1 MPWFKKNLR
10 QWLNRFSLR
19 ACFLTLFFS
28 GYSKK
33 APGTIGSLVALLLG
47 LPILIFSANTLF
59 LAAILIGLIAIAQID
74 KEEEE
79 SKIHDSSYIVID
91 ELVGMWLAMAI
102 SGLSLAGVIL
112 SFIFFRIY
120 DITKPSLIGKIDKEV
135 KGGLGVVA
143 DDALAG
149 VLAGLSV
156 LLAINILGF
165 FNIKL

>member
-1 MPWFKKNLR
+1 MDK
-10 QWLNRFSLR
+10 FSLR

-47 LPILIFSANTLF
+47 LPVLIFSANTLF
-59 LAAILIGLIAIAQID
+59 LGAIFIGLIAITQID

-91 ELVGMWLAMAI
+91 ELVGMWLAMAV

-120 DITKPSLIGKIDKEV
+120 DITKPSLIGRIDKEV

-149 VLAGLSV
+149 VLAGLSA
-156 LLAINILGF
+156 LLVIHILGF

>member
-1 MPWFKKNLR
+1 MDK
-10 QWLNRFSLR
+10 FSLR

-59 LAAILIGLIAIAQID
+59 LGAVFVGLIAITQID

-79 SKIHDSSYIVID
+79 TKIHDSSYIVID

-102 SGLSLAGVIL
+102 SGLSLAGVVL

-156 LLAINILGF
+156 LLVIHIILGF

>member
-1 MPWFKKNLR
+1 M
-10 QWLNRFSLR
+10 
-19 ACFLTLFFS
+19 
-28 GYSKK
+28 
-33 APGTIGSLVALLLG
+33 LLG

-59 LAAILIGLIAIAQID
+59 LGAVFVGLIAIAQID

-79 SKIHDSSYIVID
+79 TKRHDSSYIVID

-149 VLAGLSV
+149 VLAGLSA
-156 LLAINILGF
+156 LLVINVLGF

>member
-1 MPWFKKNLR
+1 MDK
-10 QWLNRFSLR
+10 FSLR

-47 LPILIFSANTLF
+47 LPVLIFSANTLF
-59 LAAILIGLIAIAQID
+59 LGAVFIGLIAIAQID

-79 SKIHDSSYIVID
+79 TKRHDSSHIVID

-149 VLAGLSV
+149 ILAGLSV
-156 LLAINILGF
+156 LLVIHILGF

>member
-1 MPWFKKNLR
+1 MDKL
-10 QWLNRFSLR
+10 SLR

-59 LAAILIGLIAIAQID
+59 LGAIFIGLIAITQID

-102 SGLSLAGVIL
+102 SGLSLVGVVL

-149 VLAGLSV
+149 ILAGLSV
-156 LLAINILGF
+156 LLVINVLGF
-165 FNIKL
+165 FNIKF

>member
-1 MPWFKKNLR
+1 MDK
-10 QWLNRFSLR
+10 FSFR

-47 LPILIFSANTLF
+47 LPVLIFSANTLF

-156 LLAINILGF
+156 LLVINILGF

>member
-1 MPWFKKNLR
+1 MNK
-10 QWLNRFSLR
+10 FSLR

-79 SKIHDSSYIVID
+79 SKIHDSSHIVID

-149 VLAGLSV
+149 VLAGLSA

>member
-1 MPWFKKNLR
+1 MDK
-10 QWLNRFSLR
+10 FSLR

-47 LPILIFSANTLF
+47 LPILIFSTNTLF
-59 LAAILIGLIAIAQID
+59 LGAIFVGLIAIAQID

-79 SKIHDSSYIVID
+79 TKRHDSSYIVID

-149 VLAGLSV
+149 VLAGLSA
-156 LLAINILGF
+156 LLVISILGF

>member
-1 MPWFKKNLR
+1 MDK
-10 QWLNRFSLR
+10 FSLR

-59 LAAILIGLIAIAQID
+59 LGAIFVGLIAIAQID

-79 SKIHDSSYIVID
+79 TKRHDSSYIVID

-102 SGLSLAGVIL
+102 SGLSLAGVVL

-120 DITKPSLIGKIDKEV
+120 DITKPSLIGRIDKEV

-149 VLAGLSV
+149 VLAGLSA
-156 LLAINILGF
+156 LLVINILGF

>member
-1 MPWFKKNLR
+1 MDK
-10 QWLNRFSLR
+10 FSLR

-59 LAAILIGLIAIAQID
+59 LGAVFVGLIAIAQID

-79 SKIHDSSYIVID
+79 TKRHDSSYIVID

-120 DITKPSLIGKIDKEV
+120 DITKPSLIGRIDKEV

-149 VLAGLSV
+149 VLAGLSA
-156 LLAINILGF
+156 LLVIHILGF

>member
-1 MPWFKKNLR
+1 M
-10 QWLNRFSLR
+10 
-19 ACFLTLFFS
+19 
-28 GYSKK
+28 
-33 APGTIGSLVALLLG
+33 LLG

-59 LAAILIGLIAIAQID
+59 LAAVLIGLIAIAQID

-149 VLAGLSV
+149 ILAGLSV
-156 LLAINILGF
+156 LLVINILGF

>member
-1 MPWFKKNLR
+1 MDK
-10 QWLNRFSLR
+10 FSLR

-47 LPILIFSANTLF
+47 LPVLIFSANTLF
-59 LAAILIGLIAIAQID
+59 LGAVFIGLIAITQID

-149 VLAGLSV
+149 VLAGLSA
-156 LLAINILGF
+156 LLVINVLGF

>member
-1 MPWFKKNLR
+1 MNK
-10 QWLNRFSLR
+10 FSLR

-47 LPILIFSANTLF
+47 LPVLIFSANTLF
-59 LAAILIGLIAIAQID
+59 LAAVLIGLIAIAQID

-120 DITKPSLIGKIDKEV
+120 DITKLSLIGKIDKEV

-149 VLAGLSV
+149 VLAGLSA
-156 LLAINILGF
+156 LLVINILGF

>member
-1 MPWFKKNLR
+1 MDKFNLR
-10 QWLNRFSLR
+10 M
-19 ACFLTLFFS
+19 CFLTLFFS

-47 LPILIFSANTLF
+47 LPVLIFSANTLF
-59 LAAILIGLIAIAQID
+59 LGAIFIGLIAITQID

-79 SKIHDSSYIVID
+79 TKRHDSSYIVID
-91 ELVGMWLAMAI
+91 ELVGMWLAMAV

-156 LLAINILGF
+156 LLVISILGF

>member
-1 MPWFKKNLR
+1 MDK
-10 QWLNRFSLR
+10 FSLR
-19 ACFLTLFFS
+19 MCFLTLFFS

-59 LAAILIGLIAIAQID
+59 LGAIFIGLIAIAQID

-102 SGLSLAGVIL
+102 SGLSLAGVVL
-112 SFIFFRIY
+112 SFIFFRVY

-149 VLAGLSV
+149 VLAGLSA
-156 LLAINILGF
+156 LLVIHILGF

>member
-1 MPWFKKNLR
+1 M
-10 QWLNRFSLR
+10 
-19 ACFLTLFFS
+19 
-28 GYSKK
+28 
-33 APGTIGSLVALLLG
+33 LLG

-59 LAAILIGLIAIAQID
+59 LGAVFVGLIAIAQID

-79 SKIHDSSYIVID
+79 TKRHDSSYIVID
-91 ELVGMWLAMAI
+91 ELVGMWLAMAV

-120 DITKPSLIGKIDKEV
+120 DITKPSLIGRIDKEV

-149 VLAGLSV
+149 VLAGLSA
-156 LLAINILGF
+156 LLVIHILGF

>member
-1 MPWFKKNLR
+1 MNK
-10 QWLNRFSLR
+10 FSLR

-28 GYSKK
+28 GYFKK

-47 LPILIFSANTLF
+47 LPVLIFSANTLF
-59 LAAILIGLIAIAQID
+59 LAAVLIGLIAIAQID

-102 SGLSLAGVIL
+102 SGLSLAGVVL

-156 LLAINILGF
+156 LLVINILGF

>member
-1 MPWFKKNLR
+1 MDK
-10 QWLNRFSLR
+10 FSLR

-59 LAAILIGLIAIAQID
+59 LGAIFVGLIAITQID

-79 SKIHDSSYIVID
+79 TKRHDSSYIVID

-102 SGLSLAGVIL
+102 SGLSLAGVVL

-149 VLAGLSV
+149 VLAGLSA
-156 LLAINILGF
+156 LLVINVLGF

>member
-1 MPWFKKNLR
+1 MNK
-10 QWLNRFSLR
+10 FSLR

-47 LPILIFSANTLF
+47 LPVLIFSANTLF
-59 LAAILIGLIAIAQID
+59 LGAVSIGLIAIAQID

-149 VLAGLSV
+149 VLAGLST
-156 LLAINILGF
+156 LLVINILGF

>member
-1 MPWFKKNLR
+1 MDK
-10 QWLNRFSLR
+10 FSLR

-28 GYSKK
+28 GYSKR

-47 LPILIFSANTLF
+47 LPVLIFSANTLF

-102 SGLSLAGVIL
+102 SGLSLAGVVL

-156 LLAINILGF
+156 LLVINILGF

>member
-1 MPWFKKNLR
+1 MNK
-10 QWLNRFSLR
+10 FSLR

-102 SGLSLAGVIL
+102 SGLSLADVVL

-149 VLAGLSV
+149 VLAGLST
-156 LLAINILGF
+156 LLVINILGF

>member
-1 MPWFKKNLR
+1 MDKFNLR
-10 QWLNRFSLR
+10 T
-19 ACFLTLFFS
+19 CFLTLFFS

-47 LPILIFSANTLF
+47 LPVLIFSANTLF
-59 LAAILIGLIAIAQID
+59 LGAIFVGLIAIAQID

>member
-1 MPWFKKNLR
+1 M
-10 QWLNRFSLR
+10 
-19 ACFLTLFFS
+19 
-28 GYSKK
+28 
-33 APGTIGSLVALLLG
+33 LLG

-59 LAAILIGLIAIAQID
+59 LAAVLIGLIAIAQID

-102 SGLSLAGVIL
+102 SGLSLAGVVL

-120 DITKPSLIGKIDKEV
+120 DITKPSLIGKIEKEV

>member
-1 MPWFKKNLR
+1 MNK
-10 QWLNRFSLR
+10 FSLR

-33 APGTIGSLVALLLG
+33 APGTIGSFVALLLG
-47 LPILIFSANTLF
+47 LPVLIFSANTLF
-59 LAAILIGLIAIAQID
+59 LAAVLIGLIAITQID

>member
-1 MPWFKKNLR
+1 MDK
-10 QWLNRFSLR
+10 FSLR

-47 LPILIFSANTLF
+47 LPVLIFSANTLF

-102 SGLSLAGVIL
+102 SGLSLAGVVL

-149 VLAGLSV
+149 VLAGLSA
-156 LLAINILGF
+156 LLIINILGF

>member
-1 MPWFKKNLR
+1 MDKFN
-10 QWLNRFSLR
+10 LR

-47 LPILIFSANTLF
+47 LPVLIFSANTLF
-59 LAAILIGLIAIAQID
+59 LGAVFVGLIAITQID

-79 SKIHDSSYIVID
+79 TKRHDSSYIVID

-102 SGLSLAGVIL
+102 SGLSLAGVVL

-149 VLAGLSV
+149 VLAGLSA
-156 LLAINILGF
+156 LLVIHILGF

>member
-1 MPWFKKNLR
+1 MDK
-10 QWLNRFSLR
+10 FSLR
-19 ACFLTLFFS
+19 MCFLTLFFS

-59 LAAILIGLIAIAQID
+59 LGAIFIGLIAIAQID

-102 SGLSLAGVIL
+102 SGLSLAGVVL
-112 SFIFFRIY
+112 SFIFFRVY

-149 VLAGLSV
+149 VLAGLSA
-156 LLAINILGF
+156 LLVISILGF
-165 FNIKL
+165 FNIKF

>member
-1 MPWFKKNLR
+1 MDK
-10 QWLNRFSLR
+10 FSLR

-47 LPILIFSANTLF
+47 LPVLIFSANTLF

-102 SGLSLAGVIL
+102 SGLSLVGVVL

-149 VLAGLSV
+149 VLAGLSA

>member
-1 MPWFKKNLR
+1 M
-10 QWLNRFSLR
+10 
-19 ACFLTLFFS
+19 
-28 GYSKK
+28 
-33 APGTIGSLVALLLG
+33 LLG
-47 LPILIFSANTLF
+47 LPVLIFSANTLF
-59 LAAILIGLIAIAQID
+59 LGAIFVGLIAITQID

-120 DITKPSLIGKIDKEV
+120 DITKPSLIGTIDKKV

-149 VLAGLSV
+149 VLAGLSA
-156 LLAINILGF
+156 LLVINILGF
-165 FNIKL
+165 FNIKF

>member
-1 MPWFKKNLR
+1 MNK
-10 QWLNRFSLR
+10 FSLR

-47 LPILIFSANTLF
+47 LPVLIFSANTLF
-59 LAAILIGLIAIAQID
+59 LAAVLIGLIAIAQID

-120 DITKPSLIGKIDKEV
+120 DITKPSLIDKIDKEV

-149 VLAGLSV
+149 VLAGLST
-156 LLAINILGF
+156 LLVINILGF

>member
-1 MPWFKKNLR
+1 M
-10 QWLNRFSLR
+10 
-19 ACFLTLFFS
+19 
-28 GYSKK
+28 
-33 APGTIGSLVALLLG
+33 LLG

-59 LAAILIGLIAIAQID
+59 LAAVLIGLIAITQID

-102 SGLSLAGVIL
+102 SGLSLVSVVL

-149 VLAGLSV
+149 VLAGLST

>member
-1 MPWFKKNLR
+1 MNKFG
-10 QWLNRFSLR
+10 LR

-59 LAAILIGLIAIAQID
+59 LGAIFIGLIAIAQID

-149 VLAGLSV
+149 VLAGLSA

>member
-1 MPWFKKNLR
+1 MNK
-10 QWLNRFSLR
+10 FSLR

-59 LAAILIGLIAIAQID
+59 LAAVLIGLIAIAQID

-102 SGLSLAGVIL
+102 SGLSLAGVVL

-156 LLAINILGF
+156 LLVVNILGF

>member
-1 MPWFKKNLR
+1 MDK
-10 QWLNRFSLR
+10 FSLR

-47 LPILIFSANTLF
+47 LPVLIFSANTLF
-59 LAAILIGLIAIAQID
+59 LAAVFIGLIAITQID

-79 SKIHDSSYIVID
+79 TKRHDSSYIVID

-102 SGLSLAGVIL
+102 SGLSLAGVVL

-156 LLAINILGF
+156 LLVIHILGF

>member
-1 MPWFKKNLR
+1 MGK
-10 QWLNRFSLR
+10 FSLR

-59 LAAILIGLIAIAQID
+59 LGAVFIGLIAITQID

-79 SKIHDSSYIVID
+79 TKRHDSSHIVID

-102 SGLSLAGVIL
+102 SGLSLAGVVL

-149 VLAGLSV
+149 VLAGLSA
-156 LLAINILGF
+156 LLVIHILGF
-165 FNIKL
+165 FNIKF

>member
-1 MPWFKKNLR
+1 MNKFGW
-10 QWLNRFSLR
+10 R

-59 LAAILIGLIAIAQID
+59 LGAIFVGLIAIAQID

-79 SKIHDSSYIVID
+79 SKRHDSSYIVID

-156 LLAINILGF
+156 LLVINVLGF
-165 FNIKL
+165 FNIKF

>member
-1 MPWFKKNLR
+1 MDK
-10 QWLNRFSLR
+10 FSLR

-59 LAAILIGLIAIAQID
+59 LGAIFVGLIAITQID

-79 SKIHDSSYIVID
+79 SKRHDSSHIVID

-102 SGLSLAGVIL
+102 SGLSLAGVVL

-120 DITKPSLIGKIDKEV
+120 DITKPSLIGRIDKEV

-149 VLAGLSV
+149 VLAGLSA
-156 LLAINILGF
+156 LLVIHILGF
-165 FNIKL
+165 FNIKF

>member
-1 MPWFKKNLR
+1 MDK
-10 QWLNRFSLR
+10 FSLR

-59 LAAILIGLIAIAQID
+59 LGAIFVGLIAITQID

-79 SKIHDSSYIVID
+79 SKIHDSSHIVID

-102 SGLSLAGVIL
+102 SGLSLTGVVL
-112 SFIFFRIY
+112 SFIFFRVY
-120 DITKPSLIGKIDKEV
+120 DITKPSLIGRIDKEV

-149 VLAGLSV
+149 VLAGLSA
-156 LLAINILGF
+156 LLVIHILGF

>member
-1 MPWFKKNLR
+1 M
-10 QWLNRFSLR
+10 
-19 ACFLTLFFS
+19 
-28 GYSKK
+28 
-33 APGTIGSLVALLLG
+33 LLG

-59 LAAILIGLIAIAQID
+59 LGAVFVGLIAIAQID

-79 SKIHDSSYIVID
+79 SKIHDSSHIVID

-102 SGLSLAGVIL
+102 SGLSLAGVVL

-149 VLAGLSV
+149 VLAGLSA
-156 LLAINILGF
+156 LLVIHILGF